1 MKKSNSTRVKAP
13 TNSQTPLPQS
23 LQEAEQYDASIQNP
37 IRRNDGPPTA
47 GRTPSRAPIGRTA
60 ADTSDGKRAF
70 LNAKSSIGIG
80 TWNVRTLN
88 QEGNLEHLLHE
99 LYHMDWE
106 IIGLQRPTG
115 VTQANYVETV
125 SRFYAVVMNPS
136 TEKVWLSYSTNQ
148 HKDP

>member
-23 LQEAEQYDASIQNP
+23 LQEAEQYDASIPNP
-37 IRRNDGPPTA
+37 IGRNDGPPTA

-88 QEGNLEHLLHE
+88 RVCRKTLFSSDQFETPGE
-99 LYHMDWE
+99 LSLGIDYQHPKISVRSE
-106 IIGLQRPTG
+106 
-115 VTQANYVETV
+115 YV
-125 SRFYAVVMNPS
+125 SPRQQISMKSLY
-136 TEKVWLSYSTNQ
+136 
-148 HKDP
+148 